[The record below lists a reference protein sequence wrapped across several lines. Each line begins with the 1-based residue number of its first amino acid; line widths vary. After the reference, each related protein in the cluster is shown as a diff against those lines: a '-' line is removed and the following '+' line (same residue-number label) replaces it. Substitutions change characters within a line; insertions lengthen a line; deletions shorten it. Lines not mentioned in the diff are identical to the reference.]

1 MAAPNNETEA
11 RSFVANASERYYNLY
26 NKIAAETYS
35 SLDDEDFEAI
45 FKKLTNV
52 KTISQELVEIS
63 QNAAEFDLSKVKDP
77 QLKRA
82 LKNLRKVGHLF
93 VLGEEYFSSFLLNL
107 NSLKSLSTDKDI
119 EPYLGGINMPDQD
132 DSPIAYYPDIQKIYE
147 TSNDPDE
154 LKYYWETWR
163 ERNTIWASVNFYTII
178 EGIQK
183 AAEMSG
189 KKNSFFFLNF
199 L

>member
-1 MAAPNNETEA
+1 MG
-11 RSFVANASERYYNLY
+11 
-26 NKIAAETYS
+26 
-35 SLDDEDFEAI
+35 
-45 FKKLTNV
+45 
-52 KTISQELVEIS
+52 ISKE
-63 QNAAEFDLSKVKDP
+63 AAEFDLNKIKDP

-82 LKNLRKVGHLF
+82 FSKLRKVGNLF

-119 EPYLGGINMPDQD
+119 EPYMGGINMPNQD

-147 TSNDPDE
+147 TSTDANE

-163 ERNTIWASVNFYTII
+163 ERNSIWASVNFYTTI

-183 AAEMSG
+183 AAEISG
-189 KKNSFFFLNF
+189 ERSFYFYFLNR
-199 L
+199 